1 MAATKIDYS
10 IPLTPE
16 QADFATENHNLI
28 YGFLHKHKLPVDD
41 FYDVAAMGLIRA
53 IQTYSQSEKARQ
65 YQFGAIAYGQ
75 MWSLCGNEIK
85 KNRRRH
91 AALSLDA
98 AMQTGNP
105 IGELFTDPGA
115 AKEIK
120 RILDRAELENLLTG
134 FTPEEKSLLH
144 MDAEGIKQGVI
155 AEMIGRHQVYV
166 SRRLKKIKRTAQ
178 KRHAEIGAAALS
190 TKEE

>member
-10 IPLTPE
+10 IPLTAE
-16 QADFATENHNLI
+16 QAAFAERNHNLI
-28 YGFLHKHKLPVDD
+28 YSFLHKYKLPPDD
-41 FYDVAAMGLIRA
+41 FYDIAALGLIRA
-53 IQTYSQSEKARQ
+53 VQAYSQSDELRQ
-65 YQFGAIAYGQ
+65 YKFSTLAYTQ
-75 MWSLCGNEIK
+75 MRSMSSNERRS
-85 KNRRRH
+85 RRRH

-134 FTPEEKSLLH
+134 FTPEEKSLLS
-144 MDAEGIKQGVI
+144 MNTEGIKQGVI
-155 AEMIGRHQVYV
+155 AETIGRHQVYV
-166 SRRLKKIKRTAQ
+166 SRQLKRIKHTAR

-190 TKEE
+190 IKEE